1 MNKKLTEQEQKLLYL
16 NDKKFYDRLIAE
28 TMAMTPRLRD
38 NYESLNK
45 VFPRFFTTDLLKKLE
60 MFCNSVYYSQSGE
73 NLADVAD
80 EQIYNEKKLVEF
92 FDKSFEL

>member
-16 NDKKFYDRLIAE
+16 NNKKFYDRLMAE
-28 TMAMTPRLRD
+28 SMAMAPRLRD
-38 NYESLNK
+38 NYELLNK
-45 VFPRFFTTDLLKKLE
+45 VFPKFYTTDLLKKLD
-60 MFCNSVYYSQSGE
+60 MFCNSLYYSQSGE

-80 EQIYNEKKLVEF
+80 EEIYNVKKLVEF

>member
-1 MNKKLTEQEQKLLYL
+1 MNKKFTEQEQKLLYL
-16 NDKKFYDRLIAE
+16 NNKKYYDRLMAE
-28 TMAMTPRLRD
+28 SMIMAPRLRD
-38 NYESLNK
+38 NYEVLNK